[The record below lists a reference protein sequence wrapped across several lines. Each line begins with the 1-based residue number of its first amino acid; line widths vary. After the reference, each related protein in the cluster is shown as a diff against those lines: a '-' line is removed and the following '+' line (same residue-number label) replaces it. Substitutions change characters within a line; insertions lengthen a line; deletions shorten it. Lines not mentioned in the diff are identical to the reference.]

1 MTISALIVN
10 TLNAWKRK
18 YEISKKVSMIWK
30 E

>member
-18 YEISKKVSMIWK
+18 YEISKKVSMI
-30 E
+30 